1 MPPNFG
7 GAISRR
13 DREAAQDDGESAEV
27 SGVFGRRLRS
37 IVLGVDWGVQEAKD
51 DMKITAIN
59 YISRD
64 CLVELNRAVDGMI
77 EDGWQP
83 FGSVSVCSFTYWD
96 RDCDCSCN
104 GFEYIQ
110 AMVPDENKLAPTN

>member
-1 MPPNFG
+1 
-7 GAISRR
+7 
-13 DREAAQDDGESAEV
+13 
-27 SGVFGRRLRS
+27 
-37 IVLGVDWGVQEAKD
+37 
-51 DMKITAIN
+51 MKITAIN

-110 AMVPDENKLAPTN
+110 AIIPENKLAPTN